1 MTVTRRVPAHAAP
14 RRRHARSGTALAW
27 HVAQALPWGTLLAGC
42 LTGIGVT
49 AALRIFAGPTETP
62 VDLGGGV
69 RASFVP
75 VMAGLAFLLHDPNR
89 QLTGALPAPAWLTP
103 AIRVALAV
111 PVLALTGA
119 IQLDLGAR
127 ALAVDLHT
135 TGQPAAELPWVALTT
150 ELAAWCALALA
161 LAAGLDR
168 TRWRELAGVV
178 AAVGALAV
186 AGALA
191 LLPLHM
197 LPAAIT
203 EMTRAQARQWTAA
216 WRLWAAAGGAAALTA
231 AWAAGDPWR
240 RVRLPD
246 RPYRPFLRESRCGP

>member
-1 MTVTRRVPAHAAP
+1 V
-14 RRRHARSGTALAW
+14 
-27 HVAQALPWGTLLAGC
+27 LPWGALLAGC
-42 LTGIGVT
+42 LTGLGVT
-49 AALRIFAGPTETP
+49 TALRIFAGPTETP

-75 VMAGLAFLLHDPNR
+75 VIAGLAFVLHDPHR
-89 QLTGALPAPAWLTP
+89 QLTGALPARAWLTP

-119 IQLDLGAR
+119 IQLQLAAR
-127 ALAVDLHT
+127 ALAVDLPAT
-135 TGQPAAELPWVALTT
+135 AQPAPELPWVALTT

-161 LAAGLDR
+161 LAAGFER

-178 AAVGALAV
+178 AALGALVV

-197 LPAAIT
+197 LPTAIT
-203 EMTRAQARQWTAA
+203 DMTSAQARQWTAA
-216 WRLWAAAGGAAALTA
+216 WRLWAAAGGAAALIA
-231 AWAAGDPWR
+231 AWAAGDPWH
-240 RVRLPD
+240 RVRLA
-246 RPYRPFLRESRCGP
+246 RYLANLRAR